1 MLPPDGMGETGPV
14 VEVDYAYVSVGT
26 YYAVTTIYLYI
37 KLLLMRAVY
46 VAHML
51 PVKFYPFALSR

>member
-1 MLPPDGMGETGPV
+1 MVFDGGEYALGDIWGCLLTAWSETGPV

-37 KLLLMRAVY
+37 KY
-46 VAHML
+46 
-51 PVKFYPFALSR
+51 F